1 MLQVLALGRG
11 LVDAARGLQGQ
22 AAQGI
27 ANAANPLAGFASAIG
42 QITNRITNDAYARE
56 NGQQGGYGLQNRS
69 IYNQAQ
75 GGYNYNFNG
84 AGTGSFNAR
93 TPVSI

>member
-1 MLQVLALGRG
+1 
-11 LVDAARGLQGQ
+11 
-22 AAQGI
+22 
-27 ANAANPLAGFASAIG
+27 
-42 QITNRITNDAYARE
+42 
-56 NGQQGGYGLQNRS
+56 LQNRS
-69 IYNQAQ
+69 LYNQAQ